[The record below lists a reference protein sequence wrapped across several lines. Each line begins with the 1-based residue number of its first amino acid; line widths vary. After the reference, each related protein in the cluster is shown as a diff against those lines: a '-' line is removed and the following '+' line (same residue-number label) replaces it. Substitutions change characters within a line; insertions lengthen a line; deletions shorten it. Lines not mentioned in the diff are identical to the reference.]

1 MSALETGMQCSDQIR
16 GYITSAI
23 RELEETSLLL
33 DDDIFSL
40 VKTTNDKR
48 KMLKKQK
55 MINFKVRRHDDI

>member
-1 MSALETGMQCSDQIR
+1 MQCSDQIR

-48 KMLKKQK
+48 KMLKKKQK

>member
-1 MSALETGMQCSDQIR
+1 MQCSDQIR

-48 KMLKKQK
+48 KMLKKNK
-55 MINFKVRRHDDI
+55 NVVNFKVRRHDDA